1 MNIVVHNVVVWTVLI
16 ALLIK
21 TCNSSWVLKKNINL
35 KNKVAILNPNLRAIK
50 DVSARSHFAWRNIVD
65 VFLLVGHAINFVSVW
80 DVVIEKK
87 DWNRR
92 AIVQKN

>member
-1 MNIVVHNVVVWTVLI
+1 
-16 ALLIK
+16 
-21 TCNSSWVLKKNINL
+21 
-35 KNKVAILNPNLRAIK
+35 
-50 DVSARSHFAWRNIVD
+50 VD